1 MVARTPGTRQ
11 ASARSGKLFTMSR
24 SLRQRLHA
32 FLLLSFFAG
41 SGIGLP
47 ALDELLYHIGQD
59 SPAPAGGAHFDAP
72 GGCGAHSEHCA
83 LSASVSVRQHA
94 TVTQPNLRIEVVSPE
109 SVVFHPVFSLRSV
122 DRSLLQPSRAPPAVA
137 S

>member
-1 MVARTPGTRQ
+1 
-11 ASARSGKLFTMSR
+11 MSR
-24 SLRQRLHA
+24 SVRQRLYSI
-32 FLLLSFFAG
+32 LLLSCFAG

-47 ALDELLYHIGQD
+47 ALDELLYHVGRD
-59 SPAPAGGAHFDAP
+59 SAPPAGVAHFDAP

-94 TVTQPNLRIEVVSPE
+94 TVTQQTPRIEVVSTAP
-109 SVVFHPVFSLRSV
+109 VVFRPVFSPRSV
-122 DRSLLQPSRAPPAVA
+122 DRSLLQPSRAPPAIA